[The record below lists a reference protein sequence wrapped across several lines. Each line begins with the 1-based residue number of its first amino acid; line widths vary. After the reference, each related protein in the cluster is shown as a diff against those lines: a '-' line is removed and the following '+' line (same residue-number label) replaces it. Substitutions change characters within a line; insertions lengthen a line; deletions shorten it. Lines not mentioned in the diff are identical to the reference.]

1 MSQWE
6 KWYEHYS
13 SLSASAIPMIKWEDQ
28 EELTIP
34 ASKDLAVL
42 KIGQEDSKINDLQD
56 QPVLITYMCRKVLI
70 RACSREQL

>member
-1 MSQWE
+1 
-6 KWYEHYS
+6 
-13 SLSASAIPMIKWEDQ
+13 MIKWEDQ

-42 KIGQEDSKINDLQD
+42 KMGQEDCKINDLQD
-56 QPVLITYMCRKVLI
+56 QPVLITCMCRKVLI

>member
-1 MSQWE
+1 
-6 KWYEHYS
+6 
-13 SLSASAIPMIKWEDQ
+13 MIKWEDQ

-42 KIGQEDSKINDLQD
+42 KMGQEDCKTNDLQD